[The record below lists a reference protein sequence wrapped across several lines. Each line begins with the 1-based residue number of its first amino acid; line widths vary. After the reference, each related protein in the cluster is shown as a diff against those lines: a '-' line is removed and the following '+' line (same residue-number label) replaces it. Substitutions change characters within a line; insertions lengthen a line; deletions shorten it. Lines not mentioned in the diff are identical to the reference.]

1 MFAISTKKTEQPS
14 DFTSC
19 QGYLVGGVFFIQV
32 VKKMGGRTTTQL
44 PKPTNQEMQNE
55 YNYYLAEQCT
65 RKLLDQ
71 GLITIDEFNKIQE
84 KNRRTF
90 SPFLSKI
97 LP

>member
-1 MFAISTKKTEQPS
+1 MTKEIGIKQKRNYRP
-14 DFTSC
+14 
-19 QGYLVGGVFFIQV
+19 LVYICSPFSGDVED
-32 VKKMGGRTTTQL
+32 
-44 PKPTNQEMQNE
+44 KPTNQEMQNE